1 MSTTTTWFNTGKVLT
16 GPTRVVAIGCLVT
29 AIGFLAIILSV
40 RGASAQGSPSHD
52 WTRFNWDAGRSGD
65 STVPTG
71 INAANIAS
79 LQRQQVNIDGTVDSS
94 AIYLQGITVNG
105 ASHDVFFVTTTYG
118 KTLAIDANNGSTLW
132 TFTPAGYTSWAG
144 SAQITTATPVA
155 DPNRQFIY
163 TASPDGRI
171 QKIAVANGHIA
182 WSTAITRLPR
192 REKIASALNYCRGRV
207 IATTGGY
214 IGDAPPYQG
223 HVALLD
229 ADSGRLLHVWNSLCS
244 DRQGL
249 IDPHSC
255 GQSGSAI
262 WARGGAV
269 IDSTTG
275 DIFVATGNG
284 RWNGHTD
291 WGDSVLQL
299 DPDATRLLANYTPT
313 NTAELDQTDADLG
326 STSPVL
332 LGDGYVV
339 QGGKDGRIR
348 LLSLKQIGGAIPHKG
363 GELQTVSTPGAT
375 DLFSTPAVFRSR
387 RGTWIFV
394 ASGRGTAAWRL
405 QNGRLRRMWSNDNHG
420 MSPIVA
426 GGLLYIYDQRGAL
439 RIYQPDNGRQIA
451 DLKCGAGHWNSP
463 IVVDGKIA
471 LPEGNANSHST
482 SGILDIWRL
491 KSR

>member
-1 MSTTTTWFNTGKVLT
+1 MNNCRKVLWFAKALT
-16 GPTRVVAIGCLVT
+16 GPTRLVAIGCFALV
-29 AIGFLAIILSV
+29 LSV
-40 RGASAQGSPSHD
+40 CGASGQGIASYD
-52 WTRFNWDAGRSGD
+52 WMRFNWDASRSGD
-65 STVPTG
+65 ATASTG
-71 INAANIAS
+71 INATNIAS
-79 LQRQQVNIDGTVDSS
+79 LQRQQVHIDGTVDASV
-94 AIYLQGITVNG
+94 IYLHGITVNG
-105 ASHDVFFVTTTYG
+105 GSHDVFFATTTYG
-118 KTLAIDANNGSTLW
+118 KTLAIDANNGSILW

-144 SAQITTATPVA
+144 SAQITNATPVA

-163 TASPDGRI
+163 AASPDGLI
-171 QKIAVANGHIA
+171 QKIAVSNGHVA

-192 REKIASALNYCRGRV
+192 REKIASALNYFQGRI
-207 IATTGGY
+207 IAVTGGY

-223 HVALLD
+223 HVVLLD
-229 ADSGRLLHVWNSLCS
+229 ANSGRLLHVWNSLCS
-244 DRQGL
+244 NRREL

-291 WGDSVLQL
+291 WGDSLVQL

-313 NTAELDQTDADLG
+313 NTEELDQTDADLG

-332 LGDGYVV
+332 LGGGYVA

-348 LLSLKQIGGAIPHKG
+348 LLGLKQIGGAMPHKG

-375 DLFSTPAVFRSR
+375 DLFSTPAVFHSS

-394 ASGRGTAAWRL
+394 ADNQGTAAWELR
-405 QNGRLRRMWSNDNHG
+405 NGKLTRMWSNDNHG
-420 MSPIVA
+420 TSPIVA
-426 GGLLYIYDQRGAL
+426 GGLLYIYDQRGSL
-439 RIYQPDNGRQIA
+439 RVYQPDNGRQIA
-451 DLKCGAGHWNSP
+451 NLKCGAGHWNSP

-471 LPEGNANSHST
+471 LPEGDANHHST
-482 SGILDIWRL
+482 SSILDIWRL
-491 KSR
+491 KSRP